1 MHHLGID
8 ATRVAELVRK
18 NALQL
23 TSIGEWPGPDQPIQ
37 AVIDWIRRL
46 SAQAAGDLRKT
57 LAIDYP
63 EISWADE
70 EHVNEQDGRPY

>member
-1 MHHLGID
+1 
-8 ATRVAELVRK
+8 
-18 NALQL
+18 
-23 TSIGEWPGPDQPIQ
+23 
-37 AVIDWIRRL
+37 VIDWIRRL

-70 EHVNEQDGRPY
+70 EHVNEQDGHPY